1 MNKFNL
7 YVGLN
12 DKDTKTQEI
21 STLEAYKLITNI
33 IVANDVTGFTVLE
46 ANGYYVHDDK
56 SISIEKSLKIEMMF
70 IDLEDK
76 KNLKRKLKN
85 LLENM
90 QKCISRMYLNV
101 IKSSKHIRMG
111 FVI

>member
-12 DKDTKTQEI
+12 DKDTKKQEI
-21 STLEAYKLITNI
+21 ATLEAYKVVTNI
-33 IVANDVTGFTVLE
+33 IASNDVTGFTIYE

-70 IDLEDK
+70 IELEVIQNIIKDIK
-76 KNLKRKLKN
+76 KA
-85 LLENM
+85 
-90 QKCISRMYLNV
+90 LNQESIILQTEK
-101 IKSSKHIRMG
+101 IKSEL
-111 FVI
+111 V

>member
-12 DKDTKTQEI
+12 DKDTKKQEI
-21 STLEAYKLITNI
+21 ATLEAYKVVTNI
-33 IVANDVTGFTVLE
+33 IASNDVTGFTIYE

-70 IDLEDK
+70 IELDVIQNIIKDIK
-76 KNLKRKLKN
+76 KA
-85 LLENM
+85 
-90 QKCISRMYLNV
+90 LNQESIILQTEK
-101 IKSSKHIRMG
+101 IKSEL
-111 FVI
+111 V

>member
-12 DKDTKTQEI
+12 DKDTKKQEI
-21 STLEAYKLITNI
+21 ATLEAYKVVTNI
-33 IVANDVTGFTVLE
+33 IASNDVTGFTIYE

-70 IDLEDK
+70 IELDVIQNIIKD
-76 KNLKRKLKN
+76 
-85 LLENM
+85 
-90 QKCISRMYLNV
+90 
-101 IKSSKHIRMG
+101 IKSALNQESIILQTEKIKSEL
-111 FVI
+111 V